1 MSEEM
6 QRYND
11 EIKWR
16 NDAINCLVRA
26 INGLELNVEEEFL
39 PEMIQDAIQTVRSQR
54 HTVLI
59 LSARQILEAAE
70 FAGLDVCV
78 DPVNDELDEEYCIRT
93 GMIAGSPLEGLE
105 PYEGPLIESLLYPEE
120 GAVPLSG
127 DQPFKEYEPV
137 IDEGFLRQAA
147 QCNGWPGELASRLLV
162 AAEIGQ
168 WIVGEDTGLS
178 SLTMASVWLG
188 AKSGQF
194 SFPRDPS
201 DFGRC
206 WRLVEQ
212 IPAIRDAFPRIGA
225 VYPPIAPYLEHW
237 EELSQLYMEAIESG
251 TGKAPE
257 LYQRMIAL
265 RESA

>member
-6 QRYND
+6 QRYHD

-26 INGLELNVEEEFL
+26 INGLELNVEEDFL
-39 PEMIQDAIQTVRSQR
+39 PDMVQNAIQTVRSQR

-59 LSARQILEAAE
+59 LTARQILEAAE

-93 GMIAGSPLEGLE
+93 GIIAGSPQEGLE

-127 DQPFKEYEPV
+127 EQPFKEYEPV

-147 QCNGWPGELASRLLV
+147 QCNGWPGNWPAGCLMKTGGRLN
-162 AAEIGQ
+162 
-168 WIVGEDTGLS
+168 
-178 SLTMASVWLG
+178 WL
-188 AKSGQF
+188 
-194 SFPRDPS
+194 
-201 DFGRC
+201 C
-206 WRLVEQ
+206 
-212 IPAIRDAFPRIGA
+212 
-225 VYPPIAPYLEHW
+225 
-237 EELSQLYMEAIESG
+237 
-251 TGKAPE
+251 
-257 LYQRMIAL
+257 
-265 RESA
+265 

>member
-1 MSEEM
+1 M

-39 PEMIQDAIQTVRSQR
+39 PDMVQDAIQTVRSQR

-59 LSARQILEAAE
+59 LTARQILEAAE

-78 DPVNDELDEEYCIRT
+78 DPVNDELDEEFCIRT
-93 GMIAGSPLEGLE
+93 GMIAGSPQEGFE

-127 DQPFKEYEPV
+127 EQPFKEYEPV

-147 QCNGWPGELASRLLV
+147 QCNGWPGELAYRLLDEYMRKPELV
-162 AAEIGQ
+162 MLIKR
-168 WIVGEDTGLS
+168 LS
-178 SLTMASVWLG
+178 SSLRSARPECKLPDTAMRYLSKHGLVSVNDCLRT
-188 AKSGQF
+188 S
-194 SFPRDPS
+194 
-201 DFGRC
+201 
-206 WRLVEQ
+206 Q
-212 IPAIRDAFPRIGA
+212 IPQRIREPN
-225 VYPPIAPYLEHW
+225 
-237 EELSQLYMEAIESG
+237 
-251 TGKAPE
+251 
-257 LYQRMIAL
+257 LYQENNPL
-265 RESA
+265 